1 MLFAHFSGPPN
12 RLREHARKL
21 VRGMSYAVC
30 LFFGSAQSSS
40 GARPNAFSG
49 DVLCRLL
56 IFRVNPIV
64 FGSEPE
70 SFSGEVLCRLL
81 IFRVH
86 PIVFGSEPDSF
97 FGGSPMP
104 FAYFS
109 GPCICR
115 TQAKASSEEVLRRLL
130 TVHPK
135 VFSGEVLCRLLIFRV
150 HPSVFGSEPK
160 SFFRGSLMPF
170 ADFSGSYTVWDLN
183 F

>member
-1 MLFAHFSGPPN
+1 MLICRVHPILFGRTPESFFRGCPMPFADFSGPPN

-21 VRGMSYAVC
+21 FRGKSYAVC

-56 IFRVNPIV
+56 IFRVHPIV

-70 SFSGEVLCRLL
+70 
-81 IFRVH
+81 
-86 PIVFGSEPDSF
+86 SF